1 MSVKA
6 DFNPET
12 FYWYL
17 YLFQWNSLSADKN
30 IFADRRISQTVVLS
44 CAEFKT
50 FAAKLRGASEIILWV
65 R

>member
-1 MSVKA
+1 MGVKA
-6 DFNPET
+6 DVNPET

-17 YLFQWNSLSADKN
+17 YLFQWSILSADKN

-50 FAAKLRGASEIILWV
+50 FAAKLRGASETIL
-65 R
+65 

>member
-1 MSVKA
+1 MGVKA

-17 YLFQWNSLSADKN
+17 CLFQWNILSADKN

-44 CAEFKT
+44 WAEFKT
-50 FAAKLRGASEIILWV
+50 FATKLRGASETIL
-65 R
+65 

>member
-1 MSVKA
+1 MGVKA

-17 YLFQWNSLSADKN
+17 YLFQWNILSAGKN

-44 CAEFKT
+44 WAEFKT
-50 FAAKLRGASEIILWV
+50 FATKLRGASETIL
-65 R
+65 

>member
-1 MSVKA
+1 MSVKV
-6 DFNPET
+6 DFNSGT

-17 YLFQWNSLSADKN
+17 YLFQWNILSADKN

-50 FAAKLRGASEIILWV
+50 FAAKLRGASEIIL
-65 R
+65 

>member
-1 MSVKA
+1 MGVKA

-17 YLFQWNSLSADKN
+17 YLFQWNILSEDKN

-44 CAEFKT
+44 WAEFKT
-50 FAAKLRGASEIILWV
+50 FATKLRGASETIL
-65 R
+65 

>member
-17 YLFQWNSLSADKN
+17 YLFQWNILSADKN

-44 CAEFKT
+44 CAE
-50 FAAKLRGASEIILWV
+50 LRGASETIL
-65 R
+65 

>member
-17 YLFQWNSLSADKN
+17 YLFRWNILSADKN

-50 FAAKLRGASEIILWV
+50 FAAKLRGASEIIL
-65 R
+65 

>member
-17 YLFQWNSLSADKN
+17 YLFQWNILSADKN

-50 FAAKLRGASEIILWV
+50 FAAKLRGASETIW
-65 R
+65 

>member
-17 YLFQWNSLSADKN
+17 YLFQWNILSADKN
-30 IFADRRISQTVVLS
+30 IFADRRISQTIVLS

-50 FAAKLRGASEIILWV
+50 FTAKLRGASEIIL
-65 R
+65 

>member
-1 MSVKA
+1 MGVKA

-17 YLFQWNSLSADKN
+17 YLFQWNILSADNN

-44 CAEFKT
+44 WAEFKT
-50 FAAKLRGASEIILWV
+50 FATKLRGASETIL
-65 R
+65 

>member
-1 MSVKA
+1 MGVKA

-17 YLFQWNSLSADKN
+17 YLFQWNILSADKN
-30 IFADRRISQTVVLS
+30 IFADRQYFSDYCPF

-50 FAAKLRGASEIILWV
+50 FAAKLRGASEIIL
-65 R
+65 

>member
-1 MSVKA
+1 MGVKA

-17 YLFQWNSLSADKN
+17 YLFQWNILSADKN

-44 CAEFKT
+44 WAEFKT
-50 FAAKLRGASEIILWV
+50 FATK
-65 R
+65 